1 MLTTSNRS
9 KSISVTNKVIST
21 LAKTSKIWPPTELLA
36 RLQVQMIIL
45 SPATCRISVNWTS
58 GLDVTESTQPL
69 VKLSTTSLQSGNQ
82 LLLAITILK
91 LQQQHTLA
99 EDDNFPF
106 LSKLPKRSFSLFWLL
121 TLENTKEQ
129 LCSLSIPVFSLRLT
143 QKRQINDRPHRSRT
157 CDMTLIIF
165 EANAISLVNM
175 IFKAKFISLKSIYS
189 VLKYKSWYWNNSE
202 FMRHPQPTQAFD

>member
-1 MLTTSNRS
+1 MLITSNRS
-9 KSISVTNKVIST
+9 KSISVTKQVLST
-21 LAKTSKIWPPTELLA
+21 LAKTSKIWPPTALLA
-36 RLQVQMIIL
+36 RLLVQMIIL

-82 LLLAITILK
+82 LLLAITILQLK
-91 LQQQHTLA
+91 LQRSHHTEE

-165 EANAISLVNM
+165 EAIAISLAHM
-175 IFKAKFISLKSIYS
+175 IFKAKFYQLEINFKRFEI
-189 VLKYKSWYWNNSE
+189 
-202 FMRHPQPTQAFD
+202 

>member
-1 MLTTSNRS
+1 MLITSNRS
-9 KSISVTNKVIST
+9 KSISVTKQVLST
-21 LAKTSKIWPPTELLA
+21 LAETSKIWPRTELLA

-58 GLDVTESTQPL
+58 GLDVTESTEPL

-82 LLLAITILK
+82 LFLAITILK
-91 LQQQHTLA
+91 LQQHHTL

-106 LSKLPKRSFSLFWLL
+106 LSKLPKRSFSFFWLL

-165 EANAISLVNM
+165 EANAISLAIWLLRRNLS
-175 IFKAKFISLKSIYS
+175 A
-189 VLKYKSWYWNNSE
+189 WNQ
-202 FMRHPQPTQAFD
+202 F